1 MVQQNVNLQT
11 KYELNWIIY
20 INKNMNKFKINN
32 MSGVLTINN
41 NRYIPHQLH
50 QLPKKFH
57 EIPCSDIIKMKGY
70 IYICESNF
78 KNIRTTIDCLTHNRD
93 LNYKEKR

>member
-1 MVQQNVNLQT
+1 
-11 KYELNWIIY
+11 
-20 INKNMNKFKINN
+20 MNKFKINN

-70 IYICESNF
+70 VYIHECNF
-78 KNIRTTIDCLTHNRD
+78 NNVGYVIDCLSANKD